1 MKTFSQLRER
11 RSLKKNKG
19 TVVFDKKVKG
29 VSMSVLKDK
38 NKFTV
43 LINGEELDSYTS
55 LAQAKRM
62 GMEFAK
68 EVGK

>member
-11 RSLKKNKG
+11 RSLKKVKG
-19 TVVFDKKVKG
+19 TQVFDQKVKG
-29 VSMSVLKDK
+29 VQLSIIKDK
-38 NKFTV
+38 NKFSV
-43 LINGEELDSYTS
+43 HIDGDELDSYTS